1 MEDEKSG
8 SCIIHEGIGKVIIFF
23 SGNLCGKTTH
33 LEGKYKD
40 SIRAVL
46 EK

>member
-1 MEDEKSG
+1 MRKVVHAPFMRGLGKSFVR
-8 SCIIHEGIGKVIIFF
+8 KP
-23 SGNLCGKTTH
+23 LWQDY
-33 LEGKYKD
+33 LEVKYKD